1 VKIALA
7 IEGGDGTG
15 KTTLAHTL
23 QVVCQQQGF
32 TCQIVGKKAHNAS
45 QAIANITNLIQMGKM
60 AVNPNNQLYTETDVY
75 LRIAREYQRAIWA
88 KNCDADIIIFD
99 RFIISTMSWAYL
111 AALRQQEIK
120 QTLLNIADDV
130 RLKATF
136 FCTCPF
142 EIAWQRVMDRAKQGI
157 QALSPKELRGKAYNK
172 ILFQHLKQEFD
183 LGQMT
188 GHKLEIDTT
197 TPQEQNEHLAET
209 FITQI
214 IAPQLRNDI

>member
-1 VKIALA
+1 
-7 IEGGDGTG
+7 
-15 KTTLAHTL
+15 
-23 QVVCQQQGF
+23 
-32 TCQIVGKKAHNAS
+32 
-45 QAIANITNLIQMGKM
+45 
-60 AVNPNNQLYTETDVY
+60 
-75 LRIAREYQRAIWA
+75 
-88 KNCDADIIIFD
+88 
-99 RFIISTMSWAYL
+99 
-111 AALRQQEIK
+111 
-120 QTLLNIADDV
+120 
-130 RLKATF
+130 
-136 FCTCPF
+136 
-142 EIAWQRVMDRAKQGI
+142 MDRAKQGI